1 MPRAQFM
8 RENQPS
14 KFTEILIWIFIFLIG
29 TFAISNVLQGKVAH
43 PSSFFIMLIGF
54 VLFFISKLSVII
66 KKKWI
71 SFGTRSMSAWMANSY
86 RIGYWLMI
94 FGFLAT
100 FAP

>member
-1 MPRAQFM
+1 MGA
-8 RENQPS
+8 
-14 KFTEILIWIFIFLIG
+14 
-29 TFAISNVLQGKVAH
+29 FAVANVIQDKVAH
-43 PSSFFIMLIGF
+43 LSSFIIMLIGF
-54 VLFFISKLSVII
+54 VLFIISKLSVII

-71 SFGTRSMSAWMANSY
+71 SFGTRSMSAWMANLY